1 MIYEGKSKSVFKTEE
16 DGIVNIFF
24 KNDITA
30 FNGEK
35 HDVVKDKG
43 LMNCYMSAFFMRMF
57 TENNIPNHFLE
68 MVDDQTQRCVSVD
81 IIPVEVVVRNIA
93 AGSFCKRFGIEKGT
107 RIKTQRRSSVYREPG
122 INGDTPLVEFFF
134 KSDEHGD
141 PPMSKE
147 HAIMFGMATSEELEH
162 MRYVALQVNNVL
174 VDYWSK
180 LDIDLVDF
188 KIEFGRTKTGTVI
201 LADEM
206 TPDACRL
213 WKTGTQE
220 SMDKDVYRFGP
231 GVDALAESYKALYDQ
246 IKSVE
251 KA

>member
-35 HDVVKDKG
+35 HDVIENKG
-43 LMNCYMSAFFMRMF
+43 LMNCYISAFFMKMF
-57 TENNIPNHFLE
+57 AKNNIPNHFIK
-68 MVDDQTQRCVSVD
+68 MIDGQTQQCVGVD
-81 IIPVEVVVRNIA
+81 IIPVEVVVRNVA
-93 AGSFCKRFGIEKGT
+93 AGSFCKRFGISKGT
-107 RIKTQRRSSVYREPG
+107 RLGSP
-122 INGDTPLVEFFF
+122 TPLVEFFF

-147 HAIMFGMATSEELEH
+147 HAILFGMATSEELDH
-162 MRYVALQVNNVL
+162 MKYIALQVNNVL
-174 VDYWSK
+174 MNFWSK

-188 KIEFGRTKTGTVI
+188 KIEFGRTQSGSII

-206 TPDACRL
+206 TPDSCRL
-213 WKTGTQE
+213 WKKGTNE
-220 SMDKDVYRFGP
+220 SMDKDVYRFGS
-231 GVDALAESYKALYDQ
+231 GVDALAESYKVLYDQ
-246 IKSVE
+246 IKITGE
-251 KA
+251 K

>member
-1 MIYEGKSKSVFKTEE
+1 MIYEGKSKSVFRTEE

-24 KNDITA
+24 KNDVTA

-35 HDVVKDKG
+35 HDVVEDKG
-43 LMNCYMSAFFMRMF
+43 LMNCYISAFFMRMF
-57 TENNIPNHFLE
+57 AENNIPNHFIE
-68 MVDDQTQRCVSVD
+68 MVDDQTQRCIGVD

-93 AGSFCKRFGIEKGT
+93 AGSFCKRFGIDKGT
-107 RIKTQRRSSVYREPG
+107 KLGTEK
-122 INGDTPLVEFFF
+122 PLVEFFF

-147 HAIMFGMATSEELEH
+147 HAILFGMATSEELEH
-162 MRYVALQVNNVL
+162 MKYIALQVNNVL
-174 VDYWSK
+174 IDYWLK
-180 LDIDLVDF
+180 QGIDLVDF
-188 KIEFGRTKTGTVI
+188 KIEFGRTSTGGII

-231 GVDALAESYKALYDQ
+231 GTSALAESYKVLYDK
-246 IKSVE
+246 IKNTE
-251 KA
+251 EL